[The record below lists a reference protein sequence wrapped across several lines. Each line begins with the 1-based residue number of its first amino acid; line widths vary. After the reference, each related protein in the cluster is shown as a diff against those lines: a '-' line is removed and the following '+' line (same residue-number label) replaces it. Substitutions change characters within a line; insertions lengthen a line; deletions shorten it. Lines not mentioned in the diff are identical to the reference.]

1 MTLACMNNSTT
12 DTSLELS
19 SPIGLVAGNGRFP
32 MEFAEKARAQGL
44 SIVVLAL
51 RGEADPRLEQ
61 LAQKF
66 VWMSVGQLGKLV
78 RTLKS
83 NGVKQVAFLGGV
95 TRVNFVDG
103 FRIDWRG
110 LRMLSRMR
118 SFNDDSMLRSIIAE
132 VESSGVQVIAPCM
145 LLQDSVPRRGLLAGK
160 ALSGDALTEAQLGW
174 DAARALGALDIG
186 QSVVVR
192 NKTVIAVEAVEG
204 TDATIQRAGAVRGG
218 RGVLVKLAK
227 SIQDLRVD
235 LPAVGTKTLEA
246 MHASNLGTL
255 VVEAGKCLMHDP
267 QAVLEKA
274 IAYDITIVAAER
286 KEDLAI
292 AN

>member
-1 MTLACMNNSTT
+1 MNDQNQEMPLQLT
-12 DTSLELS
+12 

-44 SIVVLAL
+44 SLVVLGL
-51 RGEADPRLEQ
+51 RGEADPQLEK

-66 VWMSVGQLGKLV
+66 VWMRVGQLGKLV
-78 RTLKS
+78 RTLRS
-83 NGVKQVAFLGGV
+83 SGVKQVAFLGGV

-132 VESSGVQVIAPCM
+132 VESAGVRVIAPCA
-145 LLQDSVPRRGLLAGK
+145 LLQDSVPSRGLLAGK
-160 ALSGDALTEAQLGW
+160 ALSGDALADARIGW
-174 DAARALGALDIG
+174 DAARALGTLDIG
-186 QSVVVR
+186 QSVIVR

-204 TDATIQRAGAVRGG
+204 TDATIDRAGAVRGG

-227 SIQDLRVD
+227 PIQDLRVD
-235 LPAVGTKTLEA
+235 LPAIGTKTIQGMRE
-246 MHASNLGTL
+246 SNLGTL
-255 VVEAGKCLMHDP
+255 IIEAGKCLIHDP

-274 IAYDITIVAAER
+274 IACDITIVAAER
-286 KEDLAI
+286 KEDLEVS
-292 AN
+292 

>member
-1 MTLACMNNSTT
+1 
-12 DTSLELS
+12 
-19 SPIGLVAGNGRFP
+19 

-66 VWMSVGQLGKLV
+66 VWMRVGQLGKLV

-83 NGVKQVAFLGGV
+83 SGVKQVAFLGGV

-132 VESSGVQVIAPCM
+132 VESAGVQVIAPCA
-145 LLQDSVPRRGLLAGK
+145 LLQDSVPRRGLLVGN
-160 ALSGDALTEAQLGW
+160 ALSGNALTEAQIGW
-174 DAARALGALDIG
+174 DAARWEPSILD
-186 QSVVVR
+186 
-192 NKTVIAVEAVEG
+192 
-204 TDATIQRAGAVRGG
+204 
-218 RGVLVKLAK
+218 
-227 SIQDLRVD
+227 
-235 LPAVGTKTLEA
+235 
-246 MHASNLGTL
+246 NLSLSGIRPL
-255 VVEAGKCLMHDP
+255 S
-267 QAVLEKA
+267 
-274 IAYDITIVAAER
+274 R
-286 KEDLAI
+286 
-292 AN
+292 

>member
-1 MTLACMNNSTT
+1 M
-12 DTSLELS
+12 
-19 SPIGLVAGNGRFP
+19 GR
-32 MEFAEKARAQGL
+32 G
-44 SIVVLAL
+44 
-51 RGEADPRLEQ
+51 
-61 LAQKF
+61 
-66 VWMSVGQLGKLV
+66 
-78 RTLKS
+78 
-83 NGVKQVAFLGGV
+83 
-95 TRVNFVDG
+95 
-103 FRIDWRG
+103 
-110 LRMLSRMR
+110 
-118 SFNDDSMLRSIIAE
+118 
-132 VESSGVQVIAPCM
+132 
-145 LLQDSVPRRGLLAGK
+145 
-160 ALSGDALTEAQLGW
+160 
-174 DAARALGALDIG
+174 ALGTLDIG

-227 SIQDLRVD
+227 PIQDLRVD
-235 LPAVGTKTLEA
+235 LPAIGTRTIEA

-274 IAYDITIVAAER
+274 IACDITIVAAER